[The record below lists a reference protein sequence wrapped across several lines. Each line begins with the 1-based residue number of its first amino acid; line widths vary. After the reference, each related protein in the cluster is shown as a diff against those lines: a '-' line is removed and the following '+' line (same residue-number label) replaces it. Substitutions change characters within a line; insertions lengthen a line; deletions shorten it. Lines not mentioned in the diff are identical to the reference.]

1 MHARTHEVREGH
13 TAKRVRAFARGG
25 RRFRANGAAR
35 TEGSCQRE
43 RSTGMEEKGRA
54 RRELGEGGGGKR
66 ERERERDGRWWK
78 KGRKRWNCGR
88 RRKVENEVFEQ
99 LVLIAR
105 ASFFF
110 FYHFFVQKKSVFI
123 RSS

>member
-25 RRFRANGAAR
+25 RRFRANGAGR

-54 RRELGEGGGGKR
+54 RRELGESGGGKR
-66 ERERERDGRWWK
+66 ERERDGRSWK

-88 RRKVENEVFEQ
+88 RRKVENEDFEQ
-99 LVLIAR
+99 LVLNDC
-105 ASFFF
+105 
-110 FYHFFVQKKSVFI
+110 
-123 RSS
+123 

>member
-1 MHARTHEVREGH
+1 MHVRTHEVREGH

-54 RRELGEGGGGKR
+54 RRELGGGGKR

-110 FYHFFVQKKSVFI
+110 FYHFLVQKKSVFI